1 MRRVYAFQI
10 EEIVRKGI
18 DVFVLD
24 MKNGEVFTANNAE
37 YSKVISII
45 NDHND
50 YFFWTKVDYEE
61 SD

>member
-10 EEIVRKGI
+10 EDIVRKGI

-45 NDHND
+45 NDPND
-50 YFFWTKVDYEE
+50 YFFLTKVDYEE

>member
-10 EEIVRKGI
+10 EDIVRKGI

-45 NDHND
+45 NDNND

-61 SD
+61 SE

>member
-45 NDHND
+45 NDNND

>member
-10 EEIVRKGI
+10 EDIVRKGI

-45 NDHND
+45 NDNND

>member
-1 MRRVYAFQI
+1 MKRVYAFEI
-10 EEIVRKGI
+10 EKLVSKGI

-37 YSKVISII
+37 YGKVISII

>member
-45 NDHND
+45 NDNND

-61 SD
+61 SE

>member
-10 EEIVRKGI
+10 EDIVRKGI

-45 NDHND
+45 NDNND
-50 YFFWTKVDYEE
+50 YFFWTKVDYDE